1 MREYVSGFISMD
13 LKEDALFTE
22 SENKAVGDISLFYG
36 HFFHLELIFGKLFF
50 FFFGMFATQVCNS
63 AS

>member
-13 LKEDALFTE
+13 LKEDAIFTE

-36 HFFHLELIFGKLFF
+36 HFF
-50 FFFGMFATQVCNS
+50 TWN
-63 AS
+63 